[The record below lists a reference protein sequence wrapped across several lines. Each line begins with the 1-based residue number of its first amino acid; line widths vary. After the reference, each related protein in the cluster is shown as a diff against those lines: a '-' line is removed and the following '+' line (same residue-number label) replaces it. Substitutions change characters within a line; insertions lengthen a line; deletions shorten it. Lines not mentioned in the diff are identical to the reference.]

1 MEKFNQKHLKIKQGI
16 DLISCQNTCMCLIWI
31 RPKNKQ
37 YGGEN
42 SKSNR
47 FFFRWVKDTTISW
60 PVHAKVQI
68 KNQVVAINT
77 TSETAIC

>member
-1 MEKFNQKHLKIKQGI
+1 
-16 DLISCQNTCMCLIWI
+16 MCLIWI
-31 RPKNKQ
+31 RQKNKQ
-37 YGGEN
+37 YGEEN
-42 SKSNR
+42 SKPNK
-47 FFFRWVKDTTISW
+47 FFLDESKTTISW

>member
-1 MEKFNQKHLKIKQGI
+1 MF
-16 DLISCQNTCMCLIWI
+16 LIWI
-31 RPKNKQ
+31 RQKNKQ
-37 YGGEN
+37 YGEEN
-42 SKSNR
+42 SKPKN
-47 FFFRWVKDTTISW
+47 FFLDESKTTISW